1 LSAQASTPASTDVVV
16 IGGGLVGAAIGYGLA
31 DQGLSVTIL
40 DEGDDAFRASRGN
53 FGLVWVQGKG
63 EGFAPYAEWSRGSA
77 DLWPDFAR
85 RLSDELGTDIGYRK
99 PGGVHLCLAEEELE
113 ERRRL
118 LARMHNEAGP
128 RGYDYR
134 MLDRD
139 ELREMLPLVGDAV
152 VGASYSPHDGHVS
165 PLYLLRALHNG
176 FRDRGGSYLPGR
188 RVDEIGT
195 DGGGFTVRSAG
206 EALKAD
212 KVVLAAGLGNRALG
226 RFVGLD
232 VPVSPLKG
240 QILVTE
246 RAAMAF
252 DRPTTFIRQTEEG
265 SFMLGDS
272 HEDVGFDISSTTDVM
287 GDIARRGIRAFPFL
301 QRLRI
306 VRSWAALRIMTPDG
320 FPIYDESL
328 SHPGAFAVS
337 CHSGVTLAAQHALT
351 VAPLIAHGHFNE
363 TLGAFSSGRFANAA
377 A

>member
-1 LSAQASTPASTDVVV
+1 MSAPATDVIV
-16 IGGGLVGAAIGYGLA
+16 IGGGLVGAAVGYGLA
-31 DQGLSVTIL
+31 DQGSSVTIL

-99 PGGVHLCLAEEELE
+99 PGGVHLCLGDEEFE
-113 ERRRL
+113 ERDRL
-118 LARMHNEAGP
+118 LRRMHNEAGP

-134 MLDRD
+134 MLDRH
-139 ELREMLPLVGDAV
+139 ELREMMPMVGDAV

-165 PLYLLRALHNG
+165 PLYLLRALHKG
-176 FRDRGGSYLPGR
+176 FRDRGGSYRPGR
-188 RVDEIGT
+188 RVAEIRR
-195 DGGGFTVRSAG
+195 DGDDFSVLSGGET
-206 EALKAD
+206 LKAG
-212 KVVLAAGLGNRALG
+212 KVVLAAGLGNRELG
-226 RFVGLD
+226 RFVGLE

-252 DRPTTFIRQTEEG
+252 DRPTTFVRQTEEG

-287 GDIARRGIRAFPFL
+287 GDIARRAIRSFPFL
-301 QRLRI
+301 QRLRV

-320 FPIYDESL
+320 FPIYEESR
-328 SHPGAFAVS
+328 SHPGAFAAS

-351 VAPLIAHGHFNE
+351 VAPLIAHGGFNE
-363 TLGAFSSGRFANAA
+363 TLGAFSPGRFANAA
-377 A
+377 V

>member
-1 LSAQASTPASTDVVV
+1 MSASAGMDVIV

-31 DQGLSVTIL
+31 DQGLGVAIL

-63 EGFAPYAEWSRGSA
+63 EGFTPYAEWSRGSA
-77 DLWPDFAR
+77 DLWPDFAQA
-85 RLSDELGTDIGYRK
+85 LSDELGQDIGYRK
-99 PGGVHLCLAEEELE
+99 PGGIHLCLSEEEFD
-113 ERRRL
+113 ERDRL
-118 LARMHNEAGP
+118 LRRMHNEAGP

-134 MLDRD
+134 MLDRH

-165 PLYLLRALHNG
+165 PLYLLRALHKG
-176 FRDRGGSYLPGR
+176 FRARGGSYRPGR
-188 RVDEIGT
+188 RVEGIESDA
-195 DGGGFTVRSAG
+195 DGFSVRTAR
-206 EALKAD
+206 ETLTARKI
-212 KVVLAAGLGNRALG
+212 VLAAGLGNRELG

-232 VPVSPLKG
+232 VPVGPLKG

-246 RAAMAF
+246 RAEMAF
-252 DRPTTFIRQTEEG
+252 DRPTTFVRQTEEG

-287 GDIARRGIRAFPFL
+287 GDIARRAIRSFPFL
-301 QRLRI
+301 RRLRV
-306 VRSWAALRIMTPDG
+306 VRGWAALRIMTPDG
-320 FPIYDESL
+320 FPIYDESR

-351 VAPLIAHGHFNE
+351 VAPLIAHGGFNE
-363 TLGAFSSGRFANAA
+363 TLGAFSSGRLANAA

>member
-1 LSAQASTPASTDVVV
+1 MSAPDTKDVIV
-16 IGGGLVGAAIGYGLA
+16 IGGGLVGAAVGYGLA
-31 DQGLSVTIL
+31 DRGLGVTIL

-63 EGFAPYAEWSRGSA
+63 DGFAPYADWSRGSA

-85 RLSDELGTDIGYRK
+85 RLSDELGQDIGYRK
-99 PGGVHLCLAEEELE
+99 PGGLHLCLSEDEFE
-113 ERRRL
+113 ERDRL
-118 LARMHNEAGP
+118 LKRMHNEAGP

-134 MLDRD
+134 MLDRR
-139 ELREMLPLVGDAV
+139 EAREMMPQLGDAV

-165 PLYLLRALHNG
+165 PLYLLRALHKV
-176 FRDRGGSYLPGR
+176 FRARGGSYRPGL
-188 RVDEIGT
+188 RVEAIEK
-195 DGGGFTVRSAG
+195 DGEGFSVRAGGEPLRA
-206 EALKAD
+206 A
-212 KVVLAAGLGNRALG
+212 KVVLAAGLGSRDLG

-246 RAAMAF
+246 RAATAF
-252 DRPTTFIRQTEEG
+252 DRPTTFVRQTEEG

-272 HEDVGFDISSTTDVM
+272 HEDVGFEVSSTTDIM
-287 GDIARRGIRAFPFL
+287 ADIARRSIRSFPFL
-301 QRLRI
+301 QRLRV

-320 FPIYDESL
+320 FPIYDESR

-351 VAPLIAHGHFNE
+351 VAPLIAAGGFNE
-363 TLGAFSSGRFANAA
+363 ALGAFSSGRFRNAA

>member
-1 LSAQASTPASTDVVV
+1 VSVPAISDAIV
-16 IGGGLVGAAIGYGLA
+16 IGGGLVGAAVGYGLA

-63 EGFAPYAEWSRGSA
+63 EGFASYADWSRGSA
-77 DLWPDFAR
+77 DRWPDFAR
-85 RLSDELGTDIGYRK
+85 RLSDELGTDVGYRK
-99 PGGVHLCLAEEELE
+99 PGGLHLCLSDEEFE
-113 ERRRL
+113 ERDL
-118 LARMHNEAGP
+118 LLRRMHNEAGP

-134 MLDRD
+134 MLDRND
-139 ELREMLPLVGDAV
+139 LREMMPSVGDAV

-165 PLYLLRALHNG
+165 PLYLLRALHKG
-176 FRDRGGSYLPGR
+176 FRDRGGHYRPGH
-188 RVDEIGT
+188 RVEQIRG
-195 DGGGFTVRSAG
+195 DGDGFSVRSRG
-206 EALKAD
+206 ETLRSGKI
-212 KVVLAAGLGNRALG
+212 VLAAGLGNRELG
-226 RFVGLD
+226 RSVGLN

-252 DRPTTFIRQTEEG
+252 DRPTTFVRQTEEG
-265 SFMLGDS
+265 SFMMGDS

-287 GDIARRGIRAFPFL
+287 GDIARRAIRSFPFL
-301 QRLRI
+301 QRLRV

-320 FPIYDESL
+320 FPIYDESR
-328 SHPGAFAVS
+328 SHLGAFAVS

-351 VAPLIAHGHFNE
+351 VAPLIAHGGFYE
-363 TLGAFSSGRFANAA
+363 TLGAFSSARFANAA